1 MCHRRPFRPLLYQLK
16 WRRANAGAPTTVTL
30 GAGIFPVVL
39 LASAGLLVPIV
50 VIIAALVLL
59 AILLRSA

>member
-1 MCHRRPFRPLLYQLK
+1 VVPL
-16 WRRANAGAPTTVTL
+16 A
-30 GAGIFPVVL
+30 
-39 LASAGLLVPIV
+39 ASGLIVPGV